1 MDKILEILKVA
12 APTVATALG
21 GPLAGLAVKFLAD
34 KLGVPPEDEEA
45 IVNAVQGMDQQTLVQ
60 MKQMDVE
67 FQKFLRQNQIDL
79 ERIAASDRADARNL
93 MIQTKSVVPAILSI
107 GVTVGYFT
115 ILTLMLRGELKVGDS
130 QALLLMLGGLG
141 SAWGAIMQ
149 YWFGSSASSANK
161 DATIRAQATTKK

>member
-1 MDKILEILKVA
+1 MDKILDILRVA

-34 KLGVPPEDEEA
+34 KLGVPPENEEA
-45 IVNAVQGMDQQTLVQ
+45 IVSAIQGMDQATLVQ

-79 ERIAASDRADARNL
+79 EKIASDDRSSARNL
-93 MIQTKSVVPAILSI
+93 LIQTKSFVPAVLSI
-107 GVTVGYFT
+107 GVTIGYFS

-141 SAWGAIMQ
+141 SAWGAVMQ
-149 YWFGSSASSANK
+149 YWFGSSAGSATK
-161 DATIRAQATTKK
+161 DVTIQAQAAKK

>member
-1 MDKILEILKVA
+1 MDKILDILKVA

-21 GPLAGLAVKFLAD
+21 GPLAGMAVKFLAD
-34 KLGVPPEDEEA
+34 KLGVPAEDEEA
-45 IVNAVQGMDQQTLVQ
+45 IVSAVKGFGPDQIVQ
-60 MKQMDVE
+60 MKQMDIE
-67 FQKFLRQNQIDL
+67 FQKFLKQNEIDL
-79 ERIAASDRADARNL
+79 EKIAAGDRADARNL
-93 MIQTKSVVPAILSI
+93 LIQTKSAVPALLSI
-107 GVTVGYFT
+107 GVTIGYFT

-161 DATIRAQATTKK
+161 DATIHAATTKK

>member
-1 MDKILEILKVA
+1 MDKILDILKVA

-34 KLGVPPEDEEA
+34 KLGVPPSDEEA
-45 IVNAVQGMDQQTLVQ
+45 IVQAVQGVGPEQIVQ
-60 MKQMDVE
+60 LKQMDIE

-79 ERIAASDRADARNL
+79 ERIAADDRKDARNML
-93 MIQTKSVVPAILSI
+93 VQTKSTVPALLSV
-107 GVTVGYFT
+107 GVTIGYFG
-115 ILTLMLRGELKVGDS
+115 ILIMMLKGELRVGDS
-130 QALLLMLGGLG
+130 QALLLMLGALG

-161 DATIRAQATTKK
+161 DATIHAATTKK

>member
-79 ERIAASDRADARNL
+79 ERIAANDRADARG
-93 MIQTKSVVPAILSI
+93 MFTQTRSIIPAILSI
-107 GVTVGYFT
+107 GITFGYFA
-115 ILTLMLRGELKVGDS
+115 ILVLMLRGELKIGDS
-130 QALLLMLGGLG
+130 QALLLMLGALG
-141 SAWGAIMQ
+141 TSFGMVIQ
-149 YWFGSSASSANK
+149 FWFGTSASSANK
-161 DATIRAQATTKK
+161 DATIQAAMVKK

>member
-1 MDKILEILKVA
+1 MDKILDILKVA

-45 IVNAVQGMDQQTLVQ
+45 IVNAVQGMDQATLVQ
-60 MKQMDVE
+60 MKQMDVD

-79 ERIAASDRADARNL
+79 EKIAADDRNSARNL
-93 MIQTKSVVPAILSI
+93 MIQTKSMVPALLSI
-107 GVTVGYFT
+107 GVTAGYFT
-115 ILTLMLRGELKVGDS
+115 ILTLMLRGELNVGDS

-161 DATIRAQATTKK
+161 DATIHAATTKK